1 MTGDLSS
8 MTAPPFILSPT
19 SLTEFPAYWGERPEL
34 FADISTGRNEQ
45 ERMEKVLRWF
55 ICTLKG
61 QYTVRLLSF
70 PPPWGIPVLPSGA
83 DVRCFFRRLEM
94 KRWGLRRNR

>member
-1 MTGDLSS
+1 MEFFHQGMHASSAITGAFLDDSRYTQSLASMTGDLSS

-34 FADISTGRNEQ
+34 FAEISQGRDEADRA
-45 ERMEKVLRWF
+45 ERVLRWF

-61 QYTVRLLSF
+61 QYTVS
-70 PPPWGIPVLPSGA
+70 
-83 DVRCFFRRLEM
+83 LEYFTSE
-94 KRWGLRRNR
+94 

>member
-34 FADISTGRNEQ
+34 FADIAQGRTEQ
-45 ERMEKVLRWF
+45 DRMEKVLRWF

-61 QYTVRLLSF
+61 QYTVSRRGGVGKGQVKLTF
-70 PPPWGIPVLPSGA
+70 V
-83 DVRCFFRRLEM
+83 FRAGRLET
-94 KRWGLRRNR
+94 KRWAPRRSL

>member
-19 SLTEFPAYWGERPEL
+19 SLTEFPAYWCERPEL
-34 FADISTGRNEQ
+34 FADIATGRTEQ
-45 ERMEKVLRWF
+45 DRAEKVLRWF

-61 QYTVRLLSF
+61 QYTVSF
-70 PPPWGIPVLPSGA
+70 VKIPAHCVILGTLMAKIRTEVMAFSWDLA
-83 DVRCFFRRLEM
+83 
-94 KRWGLRRNR
+94 